1 MPVSLKPLVALL
13 PWRRTVLHAHE
24 IYDAIVAQA
33 RLPIHYQEHGVPDS
47 LEGRFMVL
55 SLHLFAVLHRLKGQG
70 KAASATAQSL
80 VDRFTAD
87 MDTVLRETGV
97 GDLSVPNKVRK
108 LVASGASLHE
118 TYERAFANGGTAL
131 EDEIAGALPGDGNAA
146 RAASARVTPYLRE
159 IIESLEIQP
168 VQAICEGR
176 LKFPGTRAEGAAQ
189 S

>member
-1 MPVSLKPLVALL
+1 
-13 PWRRTVLHAHE
+13 
-24 IYDAIVAQA
+24 
-33 RLPIHYQEHGVPDS
+33 
-47 LEGRFMVL
+47 MVL

-131 EDEIAGALPGDGNAA
+131 EDEIAGTLPGDEDAA
-146 RAASARVTPYLRE
+146 RAASARLTPYLWE
-159 IIESLEIQP
+159 VIESLENQP
-168 VQAICEGR
+168 LQAICEGR
-176 LKFPGTRAEGAAQ
+176 IRFPDPRAEGATQ